1 MKNLNSTYL
10 KKLLSNHNKLFLIIF
25 ILFLAFFTRF
35 YNLGNFYTEIDDLI
49 SLNKLKYDNLN
60 IFDLA
65 NDKESPTYNS
75 DIKIYIRELESKEN
89 DFINLI
95 QEKISNLIFNLA
107 ASKTSTYAPLQYF
120 IFGWMINLE
129 QNFYDLK
136 IYSRL
141 PSAIFSILTIII
153 TYKISRKIFKSNIFL
168 LFLPSLVL
176 VFSYPIIFIS
186 QRSYNYSAG
195 VFAVTLLF
203 YLFLRENIYLD
214 NKKVFIDNYKI
225 KFKKNFYF
233 SLILTCCSYTSYL
246 SVVLMPSF
254 FIFKFIKNFFKKRQ
268 LFSVS
273 NFNLFICG
281 LMYSIMISPLL
292 LYMIKLNL
300 QNYGVTDSAGI
311 NGEYSI
317 VGKDGEYIKFFVY
330 NLYLIIS
337 KNLSFFLDSFAGA
350 EILQGI
356 IFLITMLGLINIYNQ
371 KANETQKV
379 IFLMFILTLFY
390 WCGLVFFNQTTFGPT
405 RHLLWLTPIVAII
418 FTIGIKNI
426 NDFLFKSNYLF
437 SVIIIFLI
445 TSIFFLNYPI
455 FLNYH
460 KDLLDEKKINNLI
473 DKYNIKYIASDPT
486 IGQICFM
493 KSIKIRI
500 NICPKRYY
508 RYENIEQLNE
518 GILKN
523 IKDIDGSIAF
533 INYKFSK
540 KNELDLIQLLKFLK
554 TNQFNELFMFEDIK
568 YLSGESPLYVA
579 KQSPNFIKVF
589 IYK

>member
-1 MKNLNSTYL
+1 
-10 KKLLSNHNKLFLIIF
+10 
-25 ILFLAFFTRF
+25 
-35 YNLGNFYTEIDDLI
+35 
-49 SLNKLKYDNLN
+49 
-60 IFDLA
+60 
-65 NDKESPTYNS
+65 
-75 DIKIYIRELESKEN
+75 
-89 DFINLI
+89 
-95 QEKISNLIFNLA
+95 
-107 ASKTSTYAPLQYF
+107 
-120 IFGWMINLE
+120 
-129 QNFYDLK
+129 
-136 IYSRL
+136 
-141 PSAIFSILTIII
+141 
-153 TYKISRKIFKSNIFL
+153 
-168 LFLPSLVL
+168 
-176 VFSYPIIFIS
+176 
-186 QRSYNYSAG
+186 
-195 VFAVTLLF
+195 
-203 YLFLRENIYLD
+203 
-214 NKKVFIDNYKI
+214 
-225 KFKKNFYF
+225 
-233 SLILTCCSYTSYL
+233 
-246 SVVLMPSF
+246 
-254 FIFKFIKNFFKKRQ
+254 
-268 LFSVS
+268 
-273 NFNLFICG
+273 
-281 LMYSIMISPLL
+281 
-292 LYMIKLNL
+292 MIKLNL